1 MARYDYTC
9 DDCKHV
15 FTISERM
22 DDHATGK
29 GRKEAKGPECPEC
42 GSRDTR
48 QVFSPF
54 FAKTSSKS

>member
-1 MARYDYTC
+1 MARYEYSC
-9 DDCKHV
+9 EDCKHV

-22 DDHATGK
+22 SEHATGK
-29 GRKEAKGPECPEC
+29 KGKETKGPECPEC
-42 GSRDTR
+42 GGRNTR

>member
-1 MARYDYTC
+1 MARYEYSC
-9 DDCKHV
+9 QDCKHA

-22 DDHATGK
+22 SEHAE
-29 GRKEAKGPECPEC
+29 GRKGKKPKGPECPEC

-54 FAKTSSKS
+54 FAKTSSKT